1 MFQKKVTESAGA
13 ADRSGDMQIS
23 RSGQLFGQTGTRE
36 KRPQTNR
43 NAAGAVSDSDGGI
56 HGQNGGTGEIPG
68 DRA

>member
-23 RSGQLFGQTGTRE
+23 GGRQLLGQTGTWE
-36 KRPQTNR
+36 KWPQSDG